1 MANDFK
7 FYIFTANYKSKIKMS
22 SHHIVRDDQEP
33 ALIIAN
39 GLECS
44 PELLGQLLEWS
55 PLIVV
60 LDSAIERV
68 MELDLKVDVLLGD
81 FDRGFD
87 PEYYREK
94 QFPIEIV
101 HTPDQNKTDLE
112 KAFDY
117 LIERKIPAVNVV
129 WATGKRADHT
139 VTNLTNIVRYRDLI
153 KIVILDDH
161 SKIFL
166 LPKKF
171 EKWYTAN
178 SIISL
183 VPIGEVS
190 GIVTQNLFY
199 PLQNETLTIGYRTGT
214 SNHVTQDGIVKIEHS
229 KGDLLLMECMD

>member
-1 MANDFK
+1 
-7 FYIFTANYKSKIKMS
+7 MS

-39 GLECS
+39 GAACS

-55 PLIVV
+55 PLVVV

-68 MELDLKVDVLLGD
+68 IDLGIKVDVLLGD

-87 PEYYREK
+87 PEIYKTSQY
-94 QFPIEIV
+94 PIEII
-101 HTPDQNKTDLE
+101 HTPDQDKTDLE

-117 LIERKIPAVNVV
+117 LIERKIPAANVV

-139 VTNLTNIVRYRDLI
+139 ITNLTNIVRYRNLL

-166 LPKKF
+166 LPDKF
-171 EKWYTAN
+171 EKWYTAKTP
-178 SIISL
+178 ISL
-183 VPIGEVS
+183 IPIGVVS
-190 GIVTQNLFY
+190 GIYSTNLEY
-199 PLQNETLTIGYRTGT
+199 SLQNDTLTMGYRTGS
-214 SNHVTQDGIVKIEHS
+214 SNAVAKDGIVIITHKS
-229 KGDLLLMECMD
+229 GDLLLMECMD

>member
-1 MANDFK
+1 
-7 FYIFTANYKSKIKMS
+7 MS

-39 GLECS
+39 GASCN

-55 PLIVV
+55 PLVIV

-68 MELDLKVDVLLGD
+68 LELGIKVDVLLGD

-87 PEYYREK
+87 PEVYKTK
-94 QFPIEIV
+94 QYPIEIV
-101 HTPDQNKTDLE
+101 HTPDQDKTDLE

-117 LIERKIPAVNVV
+117 LIQRQIPAVNVV

-139 VTNLTNIVRYRDLI
+139 ITNLTNIVRYRNSI

-166 LPKKF
+166 LPNKF
-171 EKWYTAN
+171 EKWYTAGTP
-178 SIISL
+178 ISL
-183 VPIGEVS
+183 IPIGIVN
-190 GIVTQNLFY
+190 GIHSENLVY
-199 PLQNETLTIGYRTGT
+199 PLENDTLTIGYRTGS
-214 SNHVTQDGIVKIEHS
+214 SNEVAQDGLVTLTHTD
-229 KGDLLLMECMD
+229 GDLLLMEGMD